1 MSYINVLKGQEMGAR
16 GAFDRRY
23 GRTGGIPLENRHY
36 SSIGKLGNIKVIQ
49 CDDKSNNPSPTYSN
63 TANTTYFSYSK
74 ENKRIE
80 RICYYKDHKLVK
92 TVDFKPG
99 EEPHVHYW
107 NGTVVG
113 RKAHDKNNHHAL
125 SDRDKRL
132 MKLAQ
137 SYNNQIKSK
146 K

>member
-1 MSYINVLKGQEMGAR
+1 MGAR
-16 GAFDRRY
+16 GAFDRSM
-23 GRTGGIPLENRHY
+23 GRTGGIPFSNREY
-36 SSIGKLGNIKVIQ
+36 SLVGWIDKIKVIQ
-49 CDDKSNNPSPTYSN
+49 CDAKSNNPTPTYSN

-92 TVDFKPG
+92 TVDFKPN

-107 NGTVVG
+107 NSGVVG
-113 RKAHDKNNHHAL
+113 RKKHDKKNIHAL
-125 SDRDKRL
+125 TDRDHRL
-132 MKLAQ
+132 MKQAQ
-137 SYNNQIKSK
+137 SYNKQIGK